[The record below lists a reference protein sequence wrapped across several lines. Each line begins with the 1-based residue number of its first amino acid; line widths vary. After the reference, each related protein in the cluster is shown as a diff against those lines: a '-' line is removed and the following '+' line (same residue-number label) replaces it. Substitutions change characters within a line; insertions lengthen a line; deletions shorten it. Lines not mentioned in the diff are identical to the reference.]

1 MNTYEIFISNPL
13 TDAPLE
19 IINEFG
25 CGVIVDEE
33 DTNWFV
39 PVPEIQ
45 FSNPEYDQ
53 FGSISIG
60 SSIIFESTFTSG
72 IETFTWNFGDGTPLE
87 FGPVVTH
94 AFNLDGI
101 YIVTLDIY
109 SSAGCTASVTQEIRI
124 GKGYTIML
132 PNVFTPNSD
141 NFNELFRPLFTG
153 GILEIDFQI
162 FDPDGHQMYYEN
174 SVTDLISNDLIIN
187 GWDGENAKATT
198 PYFIY
203 KVKAKLL
210 TGEEVIK
217 TGLFKILR

>member
-1 MNTYEIFISNPL
+1 MLGTGQWEL
-13 TDAPLE
+13 
-19 IINEFG
+19 G
-25 CGVIVDEE
+25 WRGVGSDR
-33 DTNWFV
+33 NWGR
-39 PVPEIQ
+39 
-45 FSNPEYDQ
+45 Y
-53 FGSISIG
+53 
-60 SSIIFESTFTSG
+60 
-72 IETFTWNFGDGTPLE
+72 TWNFGDGSPLE
-87 FGPVVTH
+87 FGPIVTH
-94 AFNLDGI
+94 AYNLDGV

>member
-1 MNTYEIFISNPL
+1 
-13 TDAPLE
+13 
-19 IINEFG
+19 
-25 CGVIVDEE
+25 
-33 DTNWFV
+33 
-39 PVPEIQ
+39 
-45 FSNPEYDQ
+45 
-53 FGSISIG
+53 
-60 SSIIFESTFTSG
+60 
-72 IETFTWNFGDGTPLE
+72 
-87 FGPVVTH
+87 
-94 AFNLDGI
+94 
-101 YIVTLDIY
+101 
-109 SSAGCTASVTQEIRI
+109 
-124 GKGYTIML
+124 ML